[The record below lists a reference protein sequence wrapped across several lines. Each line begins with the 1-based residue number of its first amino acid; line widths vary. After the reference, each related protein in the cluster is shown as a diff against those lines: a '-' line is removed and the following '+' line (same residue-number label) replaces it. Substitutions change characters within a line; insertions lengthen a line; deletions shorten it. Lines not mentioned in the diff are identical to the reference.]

1 MLIGVESVE
10 NPYFRCW
17 ELLKS
22 VRIRVWGLDGTETR
36 KDMQIIEIVM
46 QLNQVQINMISS

>member
-1 MLIGVESVE
+1 MIGVESVE

-17 ELLKS
+17 EVLKS
-22 VRIRVWGLDGTETR
+22 VRIRVLGLDGTETR